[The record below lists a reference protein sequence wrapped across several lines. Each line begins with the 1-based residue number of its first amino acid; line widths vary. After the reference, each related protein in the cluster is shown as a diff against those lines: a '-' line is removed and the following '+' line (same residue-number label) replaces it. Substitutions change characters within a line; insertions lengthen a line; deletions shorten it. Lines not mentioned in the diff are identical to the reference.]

1 MLEIKK
7 EAQKVLDTYGANT
20 IAGIFA
26 QKIIDDAFYSKIFDD
41 FSIPLVVDE
50 TPTFTHTLTE
60 QEIPKYNFQNCS
72 INVWNKKND

>member
-1 MLEIKK
+1 M
-7 EAQKVLDTYGANT
+7 
-20 IAGIFA
+20 
-26 QKIIDDAFYSKIFDD
+26 DDAFYSKIFDD

-60 QEIPKYNFQNCS
+60 QEIPKYDFQNCS